1 MEVKDDFERLS
12 LSILELATNDIAFVY
27 FGYNCFY
34 SEFIKSEFE
43 RYNLPN
49 FRKLTGFL
57 QLCGAFGLVIGLYF
71 NTLILFLASSGLF
84 LLMFGGFVVRLKIK
98 DSFIQSFPSF
108 GFAILNLFI
117 AIKTL
122 LTYF

>member
-1 MEVKDDFERLS
+1 MDLLKVFIWFS
-12 LSILELATNDIAFVY
+12 GVAFIY
-27 FGYNCFY
+27 FGLNCFF

-43 RYNLPN
+43 RYNLPG

-57 QLCGAFGLVIGLYF
+57 QLCGAFGLLVGLYY
-71 NTLILFLASSGLF
+71 NTIILFLASTGLF
-84 LLMFGGFVVRLKIK
+84 LLMLGGFIVRLKIK
-98 DSFIQSFPSF
+98 DSFTQSFPSF

>member
-1 MEVKDDFERLS
+1 MNILS
-12 LSILELATNDIAFVY
+12 VLIWFSGVAFVY

-34 SEFIKSEFE
+34 SEFIILEFK
-43 RYNLPN
+43 RYNLSSY
-49 FRKLTGFL
+49 RKLTGFL
-57 QLCGAFGLVIGLYF
+57 QLCGAFGLLIGLYF
-71 NTLILFLASSGLF
+71 NPIILLLAASGLF
-84 LLMFGGFVVRLKIK
+84 LLMLGGFVVRLKIK

-122 LTYF
+122 ETFF

>member
-1 MEVKDDFERLS
+1 M
-12 LSILELATNDIAFVY
+12 
-27 FGYNCFY
+27 
-34 SEFIKSEFE
+34 
-43 RYNLPN
+43 RYNLAS

-57 QLCGAFGLVIGLYF
+57 QLCGALGLLLGLYF
-71 NTLILFLASSGLF
+71 NTILLFLASIGLF
-84 LLMFGGFVVRLKIK
+84 VLMSAGFLVRLKIK
-98 DSFIQSFPSF
+98 DSFTQSFPAF

>member
-1 MEVKDDFERLS
+1 LDLLNVFIWFS
-12 LSILELATNDIAFVY
+12 GVAFIY
-27 FGYNCFY
+27 FGLNCFF

-43 RYNLPN
+43 RYNLSG

-57 QLCGAFGLVIGLYF
+57 QLCGAFGLLVGLYY
-71 NTLILFLASSGLF
+71 NTIILFLASTGLF
-84 LLMFGGFVVRLKIK
+84 LLMLGGFIVRLKIK
-98 DSFIQSFPSF
+98 DSFTQSFPSF

-122 LTYF
+122 LTQF

>member
-1 MEVKDDFERLS
+1 MDLLS
-12 LSILELATNDIAFVY
+12 VFIWFSGVAFVY
-27 FGYNCFY
+27 FGLNCFY

-57 QLCGAFGLVIGLYF
+57 QLFGAFGLVIGLYF

-84 LLMFGGFVVRLKIK
+84 LLMFGGFIVRIKIK
-98 DSFIQSFPSF
+98 DSFIQSLPSF
-108 GFAILNLFI
+108 GFAMLNLFI
-117 AIKTL
+117 AIKTFS
-122 LTYF
+122 TYF